1 VLLAYRNEP
10 SGISVEAIEA
20 HAAITPMAGLLWLDL
35 LNPSPA
41 EEACVERCI
50 GINAMTSTERA
61 ALEESARFYEEN
73 DALVLTATVTMQVPD
88 TNQIQA
94 DAITFILKEGLLAT
108 VRDIKPRA
116 FEIGHGRASARID
129 RAQNGADV
137 FLALIESLI
146 ERVADR
152 LSASGRQANAQA
164 QRIFNSGSKGPS
176 LTCELQEI
184 GQIGANVAMCHESA
198 ASLQRLAAFAEQAH
212 ARHDLPQ
219 DRLRAF
225 RKDVEQLERQAEA
238 LQNTLNFQL
247 DAMLGITS
255 ASQNNVLKT
264 LSVATMAF
272 VPPTLVA
279 SIFGMNFDAMHWFHA
294 PWGPWAAAGIMI
306 GSVAVVF
313 SFARW
318 HRWL

>member
-1 VLLAYRNEP
+1 MLLAYRSEN
-10 SGISVEAIEA
+10 GAISVEAI
-20 HAAITPMAGLLWLDL
+20 AASANLTRMPGLLWLDL
-35 LNPSPA
+35 INPSEA

-50 GINAMTSTERA
+50 GINAMTSSERA
-61 ALEESARFYEEN
+61 ALEESSRFYEEN
-73 DALVLTATVTMQVPD
+73 DALVLTADVTMQLPD
-88 TNQIQA
+88 G
-94 DAITFILKEGLLAT
+94 DRLKSEPITFILSQNLLVT

-116 FEIGHGRASARID
+116 FEIGHGRASARIEK
-129 RAQNGADV
+129 AQNGTDV
-137 FLALIESLI
+137 FVALIESLI

-152 LSASGRQANAQA
+152 LSASGHQANAQA
-164 QRIFNSGSKGPS
+164 ARIFNVGARGPN
-176 LTCELQEI
+176 LKCELQEI
-184 GQIGANVAMCHESA
+184 GQIGANLALSHESA
-198 ASLQRLAAFAEQAH
+198 ASLQRLTGFAEHCH
-212 ARHDLPQ
+212 ARHHLAPE
-219 DRLRAF
+219 RLRAL

-255 ASQNNVLKT
+255 ASQNNVLKS

-294 PWGPWAAAGIMI
+294 LWGPWAASAIMI
-306 GSVAVVF
+306 GSVLVVF

>member
-1 VLLAYRNEP
+1 MLLVYRSEDA
-10 SGISVEAIEA
+10 GISVEAVEA
-20 HAAITPMAGLLWLDL
+20 SASLIRMPGLLWLDL
-35 LNPSPA
+35 ISPSA
-41 EEACVERCI
+41 SEEACVERCI
-50 GINAMTSTERA
+50 GINAMTSAERA
-61 ALEESARFYEEN
+61 ALEESSRFYEEN
-73 DALVLTATVTMQVPD
+73 EALILTVDVTMQMPD
-88 TNQIQA
+88 GNQLKSEP
-94 DAITFILKEGLLAT
+94 ITFILSENLLVT

-129 RAQNGADV
+129 KAQNGADV

-152 LSASGRQANAQA
+152 LSSAGTQANTQA
-164 QRIFNSGSKGPS
+164 RRIFNVGTKGPN
-176 LTCELQEI
+176 LKCELQEI
-184 GQIGANVAMCHESA
+184 GQIGANVALCHQSA
-198 ASLQRLAAFAEQAH
+198 ASLQRLTGFAELSH
-212 ARHDLPQ
+212 SRYNLPQ
-219 DRLRAF
+219 ERLRAF

-255 ASQNNVLKT
+255 ASQNDVLKT